1 MATDRIPAS
10 GTLLHLGAVDV
21 GDVAQGAAAVEK
33 LLDDS
38 PTFEAVKDT
47 YRQRFTEGAMI
58 RRITEE
64 YEQ

>member
-1 MATDRIPAS
+1 M
-10 GTLLHLGAVDV
+10 LHK
-21 GDVAQGAAAVEK
+21 GAAAVEK